1 MLEKV
6 SKMSVRTAITTLAGS
21 GYFPTEQS
29 LWNAAA
35 RKSKVIS
42 YRMIKSLW
50 YNEIKNED
58 HWAKREVRR
67 LAELEAA
74 QKEARD
80 LASQFETI
88 AGGLNAKDADFH
100 SQDVAALVHAAR
112 ILRGLDS
119 A

>member
-6 SKMSVRTAITTLAGS
+6 SKMSVRTAIITLAGNS
-21 GYFPTEQS
+21 YHPTKQS
-29 LWNAAA
+29 LWRAAA
-35 RKSKVIS
+35 RNSKGIS
-42 YRMIKSLW
+42 YRMMKSLW
-50 YNEIKNED
+50 NNEIKKED
-58 HWAKREVRR
+58 HWAKRELRR